1 MMIRRSLALAASLLA
16 IGAVVSGCGHINN
29 PFGKGKDTKYTGKG
43 ERISVIAF
51 DEKLSSSETLKGVDF
66 YLPDAQPVASWP
78 LPGGTPEQSVEHADA
93 ARDFT
98 VAWRTKFGR
107 GSDRQWHVTAPPV
120 AADGKVFVMDGSAD
134 VSAHDLATGRELWR
148 RNLAVHQKKYNHQT
162 FGGGVAYDNG
172 RLFVSSGYRL
182 VAALN
187 ATNGKVLWQTQVDSP
202 IHAAPTVAA
211 GRVIVESTDD
221 NLMTFDEVTGVQ
233 GWAYQALTESARIL
247 EATSPAVSGDAVV
260 ASFASGELVALQ
272 TSNGNGLWTD
282 VLSKSNRNSALS
294 EIRDI
299 PGRPVIYKGDVYAVS
314 HSGVFASI
322 ELRTGTE
329 HWSIPITAISTPWAA
344 GDVIY
349 VTDTSGQLICV
360 ARDSGQVYWIVDLNK
375 AAKKPK
381 DRALWSGPV
390 LAANRLVVVSSK
402 GEARALNP
410 KTGAFLKSIRLGS
423 EALMSPIAADGR
435 LYVATQD
442 AQLIAIR

>member
-1 MMIRRSLALAASLLA
+1 VALT
-16 IGAVVSGCGHINN
+16 GCLHINN
-29 PFGKGKDTKYTGKG
+29 PFGKGTETKYTGKG

-51 DEKLSSSETLKGVDF
+51 EDKLASSDSLKGVDF

-93 ARDFT
+93 ARDFV

-107 GSDRQWHVTAPPV
+107 GSNRQWHVTAPPIE
-120 AADGKVFVMDGSAD
+120 ADGRIYVMDGSAE
-134 VSAHDLATGRELWR
+134 VSAHDAATGREVWK
-148 RNLAVHQKKYNHQT
+148 RNLAVRQRKFNHDT

-172 RLFVSSGYRL
+172 KVFVSSGYRL
-182 VAALN
+182 VAALDA
-187 ATNGKVLWQTQVDSP
+187 ATGKVLWQTQVDSP
-202 IHAAPTVAA
+202 IHAAPTVSG

-221 NLMTFDEVTGVQ
+221 NLMTFDEATGAE

-247 EATSPAVSGDAVV
+247 EATSPAVSGDAIV

-272 TSNGNGLWTD
+272 SANGTGLWTD

-299 PGRPVIYKGDVYAVS
+299 PGRPAIYKGDVYAVS

-322 ELRTGTE
+322 ELRTGAE
-329 HWSIPITAISTPWAA
+329 HWQIPITAISSPWPV
-344 GDVIY
+344 GDVVY
-349 VTDTSGQLICV
+349 VTDTSSQLICV

-375 AAKKPK
+375 GVKKPK
-381 DRALWSGPV
+381 DKAVWSGPV

-410 KTGAFLKSIRLGS
+410 KTGAFLKSIKLGS

-442 AQLIAIR
+442 ADLIAIR